1 MKYKFVNS
9 ALPQFS
15 AEEAVILDDALQ
27 FVMNY
32 EGETPFQDVA
42 FFLSNA
48 SKADYV
54 VIGEIKPDKKEYI
67 RSLAMV
73 NGDKLLP
80 NFEYSK
86 KGTPCANV
94 FGQNICYFPKSA
106 QELFPEDKYFQQLN
120 IHSYMGAPLND
131 KFDNTIGI
139 IALMSS
145 TTIAKPEFLEYLI
158 TSISPFLE
166 EKITAFATRN

>member
-15 AEEAVILDDALQ
+15 TEETIILDDALQ

-32 EGETPFQDVA
+32 EGDTPFQDIA

-48 SKADYV
+48 SEADYI

-67 RSLAMV
+67 QSLAIV
-73 NGDKLLP
+73 NGDTLLP

-94 FGQNICYFPKSA
+94 FGQNICYFPESV
-106 QELFPEDKYFQQLN
+106 QELFPDDTYFQQLN
-120 IHSYMGAPLND
+120 IHSYMGTPLND
-131 KFDNTIGI
+131 KFDNTVGI
-139 IALMSS
+139 IAIMSK

-166 EKITAFATRN
+166 EKMAAFAIRD